1 MHSHLQ
7 HPFFFPRLPHTK
19 ALLDHSTCLL
29 TSSVLLAPACFHS
42 GTSLSACSLK
52 AEGTIPVPYWQPL
65 QIHPDW
71 VRAQPPGH
79 SWLSLPLHPGAAG
92 MGTVGCCLTNPPQM
106 QLSNLISH
114 ISEGLNCLHFYSR
127 CTNLME

>member
-1 MHSHLQ
+1 M
-7 HPFFFPRLPHTK
+7 
-19 ALLDHSTCLL
+19 
-29 TSSVLLAPACFHS
+29 
-42 GTSLSACSLK
+42 
-52 AEGTIPVPYWQPL
+52 IPLPYWQSL
-65 QIHPDW
+65 QIYPDW
-71 VRAQPPGH
+71 VHAQPPGH

-92 MGTVGCCLTNPPQM
+92 MGMLGCCLTNPPQM